1 MSGRRSTVLRAVA
14 SLALVVVALQVQA
27 RDLAEIRRDGELRLC
42 VAGSS
47 AAYYQVNGEDF
58 ARAMGLRART
68 TVLNSWDQQFHNAQG
83 VTVQDA
89 SYEAA
94 LLAKGRCDLYPND
107 LHMVDWRKTKMRLV
121 PYFLTRSVVVARP
134 ELRGALREPED
145 LAGRV
150 AAVQAGTT
158 YDAWLRAFNATLP
171 QDKAIAI
178 QNAPTVQSLRR
189 VAEQRADFTVLA
201 AESAFKAVR
210 DDLERLDLL
219 FTVGEAT
226 EVGWGMGVDARE
238 LQTALAQY
246 FADSQRVGSRLDLS
260 WRKFY
265 GVSLTEYRLFSASF
279 DRRSQLQTL
288 WSTWGLPLL
297 AGTAGVFGAM
307 LFWAGRMRREV
318 LRHREAAAALRDS
331 QQQMADEAQR
341 RSAVSDL
348 LLALQQARTP
358 EAFGQA
364 VLRELGRQAPVGQ
377 ALFATVDRAGQAV
390 ARAHY
395 AGAGATPARTLVEM
409 PSTAVLVDRCIATGQ
424 PVLVEQ
430 PGPDYLRIRSGLGHG
445 APSAIVV
452 LPVLDS
458 GRVTAVIEVAMAQPM
473 TAQRWQLL
481 EAFQPIVA
489 VSLARFAPDT
499 PLPDQ
504 AGGGAVAATVLT
516 EALP

>member
-1 MSGRRSTVLRAVA
+1 MSGGPCTVLRTLGG
-14 SLALVVVALQVQA
+14 LALLAVVLQVQA
-27 RDLAEIRRDGELRLC
+27 RDLAEIRRSGELRLC

-58 ARAMGLRART
+58 ARAMGLGVRT
-68 TVLNSWDQQFHNAQG
+68 TVLSSWDEQFHNAQG
-83 VTVQDA
+83 VTVQEA

-94 LLAKGRCDLYPND
+94 LLANGRCDLYPND
-107 LHMVDWRKTKMRLV
+107 LHMVDWRKTKMLLV

-134 ELRGALREPED
+134 ELRGVLREPAD
-145 LAGRV
+145 LAGRA

-158 YDAWLRAFNATLP
+158 YEAWLRAFNATLP
-171 QDKAIAI
+171 QDKAIAM
-178 QNAPTVQSLRR
+178 QNAPTAQSLRR
-189 VAEQRADFTVLA
+189 VAERRADFTVLA

-210 DDLERLDLL
+210 DDLEHLDLL
-219 FTVGEAT
+219 FTVGDAT
-226 EVGWGMGVDARE
+226 EVGWGMGVDAHD
-238 LQTALAQY
+238 LQAALARY

-265 GVSLTEYRLFSASF
+265 GVSLTEYRLFSAPF
-279 DRRSQLQTL
+279 DRRGQLMTL

-297 AGTAGVFGAM
+297 AGCVGVFGAM
-307 LFWAGRMRREV
+307 LFWAGRLRREV
-318 LRHREAAAALRDS
+318 LRHREAAVALHES
-331 QQQMADEAQR
+331 QQQMSHEAQR

-377 ALFATVDRAGQAV
+377 ALFATVDRTGQAV

-395 AGAGATPARTLVEM
+395 AGAGATPAQTLVEM

-445 APSAIVV
+445 TPAAIVV

-458 GRVTAVIEVAMAQPM
+458 GRVTAVIEVAMVQAM
-473 TAQRWQLL
+473 TAPLWQLL

-489 VSLARFAPDT
+489 VSLARFAPDA
-499 PLPDQ
+499 PLPDHE
-504 AGGGAVAATVLT
+504 GGDAMAATVLT